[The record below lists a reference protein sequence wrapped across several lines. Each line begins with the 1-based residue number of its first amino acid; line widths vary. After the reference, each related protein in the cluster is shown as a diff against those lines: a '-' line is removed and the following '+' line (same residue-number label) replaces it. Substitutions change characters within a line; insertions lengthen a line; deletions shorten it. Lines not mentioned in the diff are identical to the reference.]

1 MKSLSAYMMWCS
13 KCGASLRYHINGNP
27 SVVKSNQIFEITCVS
42 LAFYNMNISG
52 RSSNC
57 ERFPGHGVIRYQRE
71 SFKCEIWRSS
81 KCREAYTRN
90 LLFFKKIFQM
100 IVRRY
105 MYLNVYIYYIYIS
118 YVYNKINIHTYIY
131 IYMCVCVRN
140 VWTDVKLRWPLI
152 LLYNILLLQGITV
165 VPGGSVINEDTS
177 PGPV

>member
-1 MKSLSAYMMWCS
+1 M
-13 KCGASLRYHINGNP
+13 
-27 SVVKSNQIFEITCVS
+27 KSNQIFEITCVS

-52 RSSNC
+52 RSSNG

-131 IYMCVCVRN
+131 ICVCVC
-140 VWTDVKLRWPLI
+140 
-152 LLYNILLLQGITV
+152 
-165 VPGGSVINEDTS
+165 ETS
-177 PGPV
+177 EQT